1 MAMNSRG
8 FHNMKEYRTKEV
20 EAASWAK
27 HGGPAGLKAAY
38 VFLFTCSEAII
49 TYIFYRKAEA
59 KDAKD
64 LSKKASKKFKTI
76 ESVM

>member
-1 MAMNSRG
+1 MALPHHPLQLTDSDLMPLEWRMAMNSRG

-49 TYIFYRKAEA
+49 TYIS
-59 KDAKD
+59 
-64 LSKKASKKFKTI
+64 L
-76 ESVM
+76 

>member
-1 MAMNSRG
+1 
-8 FHNMKEYRTKEV
+8 MKEYRTKEV

-49 TYIFYRKAEA
+49 TYIS
-59 KDAKD
+59 
-64 LSKKASKKFKTI
+64 L
-76 ESVM
+76 